1 MTPEELDHWAD
12 AFVAFH
18 ARFADLF
25 ARSET
30 RDQAAKYLRG
40 LLAPLERKTSWQL
53 AEASGDA
60 TPDRTQRLLYRADWD
75 ADAARD
81 RLQHF
86 IIEQF
91 GDDEGIGVVDE
102 TGFLKKGTS
111 SVGVARQYSGTA
123 GKVENCQVAT
133 LLSYAS
139 PHGHVFLDRR
149 LYLPKE
155 WAQDQQRRERAKV
168 PEDVGFQTKP
178 QQAQAM
184 LAHAWQQG
192 VPMRWV
198 TGDEVYGDAP
208 DLRDAIAAGGR
219 LYVLAVSCS
228 TPVWTER
235 PAVVAP
241 RTDTGGRPQTKTRL
255 AQNAPRAQSVATVVA
270 SWPAN
275 AWQRLSVA
283 EGEKGPREYDWACAR
298 IVESRE
304 GLPGPCGFLLA
315 RRSLTD
321 ASELAYYLSNAPV
334 TTPLEILARVAAQ
347 RYSVEECIEEGK
359 GESGLDAYEVRF
371 WHSWHRHITLAMMAH
386 AWLAAMRTGGGVK
399 KGARILSSQT

>member
-1 MTPEELDHWAD
+1 MRPQELDHWAD

-30 RDQAAKYLRG
+30 REQVAKYLRG

-53 AEASGDA
+53 AEASGDP

-81 RLQHF
+81 RLQQF

-91 GDDEGIGVVDE
+91 GDEDGIGIVDE
-102 TGFLKKGTS
+102 TGFLKKGTN

-149 LYLPKE
+149 LYLPKD
-155 WAQDQQRRERAKV
+155 WAEDLRRREQAKV
-168 PEDVGFQTKP
+168 PRDVTFQTKP

-184 LAHAWQQG
+184 LEQAWQQG

-198 TGDEVYGDAP
+198 SGDEVYGDWI
-208 DLRDAIAAGGR
+208 DLRDAIATAQR
-219 LYVLAVSCS
+219 SYVLAVSCT
-228 TPVWTER
+228 TPVWTDR
-235 PAVVAP
+235 PGVLAP
-241 RTDTGGRPQTKTRL
+241 RKQTGGRPQTHARL
-255 AQNAPRAQSVATVVA
+255 ADDAPAAQSVAEVVA
-270 SWPAN
+270 SWPAD

-283 EGEKGPREYDWACAR
+283 EGEKGERVYDWAYGQ
-298 IVESRE
+298 IVESRD
-304 GLPGPCGFLLA
+304 GLPIRDGMVLA
-315 RRSLTD
+315 RRSVSD
-321 ASELAYYLSNAPV
+321 PSEIAYYLSNASAD
-334 TTPLEILARVAAQ
+334 TPLGTLAQVAAH
-347 RYSVEECIEEGK
+347 RYTVEQCIEEAK
-359 GESGLDAYEVRF
+359 GESGLSQYQVRF
-371 WHSWHRHITLAMMAH
+371 WHSWQRHITLSMMAH
-386 AWLAAMRTGGGVK
+386 AWLAALRSSTEAK
-399 KGARILSSQT
+399 KGVQILT